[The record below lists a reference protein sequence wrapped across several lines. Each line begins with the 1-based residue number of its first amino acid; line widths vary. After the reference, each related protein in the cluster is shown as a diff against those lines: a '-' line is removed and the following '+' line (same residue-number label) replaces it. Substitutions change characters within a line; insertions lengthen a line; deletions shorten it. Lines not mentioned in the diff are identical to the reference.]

1 MPMLSAQKK
10 SFPELLA
17 DLFATRFKPDGQ
29 PFTNTDLANWI
40 CDNIPGAEIS
50 ESYISRMRQGDKR
63 NPSRDVLLYLCL
75 AFKVPPSY
83 FFPEVQHL
91 NPTEQLD
98 NSTLLR
104 MALRANG
111 LDDET
116 QKSLEVVI
124 RKLRRATRAAKQNKD
139 EVE

>member
-1 MPMLSAQKK
+1 MLPAQNK

-17 DLFATRFKPDGQ
+17 DLFATRLNPDGQ
-29 PFTNTDLANWI
+29 PYTNTELANWI
-40 CDNIPGAEIS
+40 SDNIPGAEIS
-50 ESYISRMRQGDKR
+50 ESSRMRQGDKR

-75 AFKVPPSY
+75 AFKVQPGY

-98 NSTLLR
+98 NRTLLR

-116 QKSLEVVI
+116 QKSIEVLI
-124 RKLRRATRAAKQNKD
+124 RKLRRATRAAKQSKD
-139 EVE
+139 ADE